1 MKIYPLLLPRTF
13 MLNVSG
19 ISIVTTFVSVYLKLT
34 HIDLDLFLL
43 DLFLFLS
50 VLGAAISVF
59 VVLVDIIRNPY
70 KNKWLWIIPLLF
82 VGNIVAF
89 VFLLNRNGHIN
100 KILK

>member
-19 ISIVTTFVSVYLKLT
+19 ISIATTFVSVYLKLT

-59 VVLVDIIRNPY
+59 VVLVDIIKNPY
-70 KNKWLWIIPLLF
+70 KNNWL
-82 VGNIVAF
+82 
-89 VFLLNRNGHIN
+89 
-100 KILK
+100 